1 MHSDCKTGCRI
12 ATKKISDGGSAPK
25 KNAIQKALEKVLGL
39 GFALALAFAWLGL
52 GLAFSLTLLL
62 PFDC

>member
-1 MHSDCKTGCRI
+1 MTGGAR
-12 ATKKISDGGSAPK
+12 KK

-52 GLAFSLTLLL
+52 LAFDFAFGFAFATQSSKYEEK
-62 PFDC
+62 